1 MILFEKWRKVMRSD
15 AVLKVEVIDLLLKT
29 FGVLE
34 TERFI
39 TSIKSNN
46 FNYTEWQKTLW
57 NDKSIEELHKMATE
71 FEENKYINPANDVR
85 PVRAF

>member
-1 MILFEKWRKVMRSD
+1 MRTET
-15 AVLKVEVIDLLLKT
+15 ALKTEAIDLLLRT

-46 FNYTEWQKTLW
+46 FDYTEWHKNLW
-57 NDKSIEELHKMATE
+57 KDKSIEEIHKNATE
-71 FEENKYINPANDVR
+71 FEEKKYKGNL
-85 PVRAF
+85 

>member
-1 MILFEKWRKVMRSD
+1 MRTD
-15 AVLKVEVIDLLLKT
+15 TVLKVEAIDLLLKT

-57 NDKSIEELHKMATE
+57 NDKSIEELHEMAIE
-71 FEENKYINPANDVR
+71 FEENKYKNQ
-85 PVRAF
+85 

>member
-1 MILFEKWRKVMRSD
+1 MRTET
-15 AVLKVEVIDLLLKT
+15 ALKVDAIELLLKT

-46 FNYTEWQKTLW
+46 FDYTEWRKYLW
-57 NDKSIEELHKMATE
+57 NGKSIDEIHKMAVD
-71 FEENKYINPANDVR
+71 FEQKMVTH
-85 PVRAF
+85 RA